1 VSTKLGE
8 CQTAV
13 DSGEL
18 DKRID
23 AVMGQVKAGFA
34 KDSAANSRT
43 TLKLPAKS

>member
-1 VSTKLGE
+1 VIR
-8 CQTAV
+8 TAV

-23 AVMGQVKAGFA
+23 AVMGQVKAGFT
-34 KDSAANSRT
+34 KDAAATSRS